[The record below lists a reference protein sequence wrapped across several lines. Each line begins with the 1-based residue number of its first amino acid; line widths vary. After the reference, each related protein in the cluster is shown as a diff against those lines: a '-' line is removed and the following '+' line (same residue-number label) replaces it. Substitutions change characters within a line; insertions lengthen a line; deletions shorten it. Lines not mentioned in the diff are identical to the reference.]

1 MILTSSWFLYLF
13 LFFSTLYATSN
24 IFFLYLIH
32 ARFLL
37 HLWFTRSLKKDWSLC
52 SVARQFL
59 LRVASN
65 LHSAIQLTS
74 VAEHKTWMWIEQI
87 TFLTL
92 FLFASSLSRCGQQS
106 LNKFFLSP
114 VRMSTV
120 QYKLNSHVAS
130 LRCSMQLCEE
140 EVQTKTRKPNNRS
153 SSDQR
158 RWKKPKEPFSKF
170 MTLNSFHIFLS
181 PVGEKQLYQ
190 VR

>member
-106 LNKFFLSP
+106 LNKFFYLRWEWALCSINLIHMLHRFG
-114 VRMSTV
+114 VLCSYAKKKCK
-120 QYKLNSHVAS
+120 QKLES
-130 LRCSMQLCEE
+130 
-140 EVQTKTRKPNNRS
+140 QTIGHHRIKG
-153 SSDQR
+153 
-158 RWKKPKEPFSKF
+158 
-170 MTLNSFHIFLS
+170 
-181 PVGEKQLYQ
+181 VEKSQKNLF
-190 VR
+190 RNLWL